1 VSVLYLCE
9 KPSQAADLA
18 KVLGDPRRRESHF
31 ETARGLVT
39 YAIGHLLELDE
50 PGNNDPRMKGAW
62 RLESLPFE
70 PLAFRYV
77 PKQSTRG
84 QLSAIGKL
92 LKSATTVVIA
102 TDALWGEHFWSPSY
116 FAASSG
122 GAPLELIQQYVQNQR
137 ERPSTPA

>member
-1 VSVLYLCE
+1 MSVLYLCE

-50 PGNNDPRMKGAW
+50 PGNHDPRMKGAW

-102 TDALWGEHFWSPSY
+102 TDAGREGEMIGREILDHRGFQE
-116 FAASSG
+116 ARSSDC
-122 GAPLELIQQYVQNQR
+122 EHSV
-137 ERPSTPA
+137 S